1 MPLDQILQ
9 QCAEIQ
15 QLIAAAAEERPGA
28 TDAAAALA
36 ASLTRMRSAAD
47 ILALAITNLQDEVRA
62 EQMLTLQLAAAQ
74 EQEAGGRH
82 ASLHDALTGLPN
94 RVLFNDRMEHALTQ
108 ARRQDWSLALMF
120 VDLNGFKEVNDQH
133 GHDVGDGVLLAIAAR
148 LRNHTRSDDTICRHG
163 GDEFLYLAVNIKT
176 DANAAL
182 IAEKIIREIAA
193 PLVITVGDVA
203 HNLTIRASVG
213 IAVFPRHGD
222 DADELVRQADQA
234 MYEAKR
240 SGAPYVFAL

>member
-1 MPLDQILQ
+1 MPLAQVLR
-9 QCAEIQ
+9 QCAAIQ
-15 QLIAAAAEERPGA
+15 LLIAAAAEERPEA
-28 TDAAAALA
+28 TDPGAALA
-36 ASLTRMRSAAD
+36 AALFRMRSAAD
-47 ILALAITNLQDEVRA
+47 LLALAITTLQGEVRA

-94 RVLFNDRMEHALTQ
+94 RVLFNDRLEHALAQ
-108 ARRQDWSLALMF
+108 ARRQNWNLALMF
-120 VDLNGFKEVNDQH
+120 VDLNGFKEVNDQF
-133 GHDVGDGVLLAIAAR
+133 GHDVGDKVLLAIAAR

-193 PLVITVGDVA
+193 PLVIPVGDA
-203 HNLTIRASVG
+203 SHNLTIRASLG

-222 DADELVRQADQA
+222 DAEALVRQADQA